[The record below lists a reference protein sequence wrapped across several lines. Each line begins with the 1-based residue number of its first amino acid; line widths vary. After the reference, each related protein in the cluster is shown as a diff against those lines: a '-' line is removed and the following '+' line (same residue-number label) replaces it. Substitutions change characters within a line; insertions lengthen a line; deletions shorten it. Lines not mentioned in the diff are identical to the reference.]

1 MKSIFRKLMSGLLL
15 LTVAGLGGCSED
27 PDGINNELVLDRA
40 LMPLNFTASVLTTGN
55 QVRLTWDVRTTD
67 TYEVVIYSDEG
78 LTSVVTTK
86 SEIVPADVPVTLDLE
101 AEQVYYATVQAF
113 SSNERTAPSNVAV
126 AGPIE
131 TYAIMDPLNPVVTE
145 RTSSSVTLKWDQ
157 DEYVTHVMATPVAST
172 ELEAVRL
179 DLSDEQVQA
188 AEATI
193 EGLQPSTEYFVAVFY
208 NSASRGGVDVWT
220 RPDMGEVAEA
230 DDVETLLRLVSEG
243 VSSIVLTNVEMP
255 YDVTPPSESVG
266 TTNALGA
273 ELKNDLKLYGQTSIE
288 GKKPTV
294 IGLAVK
300 LGVGD
305 ASYSLHLEDLAL
317 DGNGGGAVV
326 SIEVPNVKIENLTVK
341 NCEVYNYMKGVIAET
356 LDQVDNGIDVQ
367 KMTFDGLYMHDI
379 VGEGGDAIDF
389 RFGTYHEVS
398 VINSTFYNG
407 GRGFIFMQRGSIP
420 GRVTISNNTI
430 SNFSLATNR
439 KGLICLRASGLTTEN
454 FMVSN
459 NLILNEYLV
468 SKDFSFISN
477 YSDAVVP
484 TLSTNYFF
492 NYYENAEK
500 KEGFMYASNLDLTPE
515 LILVNGSKVL
525 AEDPCENSLRGK
537 FYLEN
542 SEIASVRVGDPRWW
556 NAVAPVV
563 PEQTELNVITEATV
577 WNFTDTEN
585 FEPQE
590 ITATKILGNLQFIVN
605 DEEAPMAVTDN
616 GTISFSAASTLSV
629 LDVPTNN
636 ALAFKV
642 SVPGSVLITPADA
655 GYNKHMEIIVNGA
668 RYAIPADGTQSK
680 VGFGDIQGET
690 TVYICSCAPVELQA
704 LEWSLE
710 VVSGGEPK
718 QLDAPVFTTTDIPAV
733 DQGTSQAIAVAWNAV
748 PNAAAY
754 EVTFNG
760 KTETVETPA
769 YEIPASTVA
778 SLKAG
783 QHTLTVVAKAAEG
796 SLNWLD
802 SEAASVTIT
811 IKGVLTTVTSAY
823 TWNIAD
829 ASTFPAGDIKETT
842 IYGNLQFLATSSK
855 HITIEH
861 SIGDLG
867 EPVDRIKFNGKSTME
882 GMTPTERGL
891 ALRVSGNGTLTVKAI
906 SSSGSDATREVGV
919 SANGKE
925 YLRETCPTS
934 SDGEAKTVT
943 FTDLSGET
951 TIYIYCYATVNIYGL
966 SWEPDNS
973 GVQTQ
978 PYNVEVSYDLIK
990 NHVGDEIQILTG
1002 TEMDGT
1008 ASEDAM
1014 TKFSTS
1020 SSKPYIQTWTYQGIT
1035 FGSAMA
1041 ASSSSM
1047 YIKKGLDIET
1057 YLKNDSSLGAISTIY
1072 LKIVDGSKVPT
1083 VSISDNGTDFTA
1095 LEIPTVAESDGTYA
1109 GYYRYD
1115 TAGKPYFKIT
1125 IGGGDAKIT
1134 NAMIVGEK

>member
-15 LTVAGLGGCSED
+15 FSVAGLGGCSDD

-40 LMPLNFTASVLTTGN
+40 LTPLNFTASVLSTGN

-78 LTSVVTTK
+78 LTTVVETK
-86 SEIVPADVPVTLDLE
+86 SDITPAEVPVTLDLV
-101 AEQVYYATVQAF
+101 AENEYYATVQAF
-113 SSNERTAPSNVAV
+113 SQNERTAPSHVAV
-126 AGPIE
+126 AGPIV

-145 RTSSSVTLKWDQ
+145 RTSNSVTLKWDQ
-157 DEYVTHVMATPVAST
+157 DQYVTHLLATPVASADQ
-172 ELEAVRL
+172 EPVRL

-188 AEATI
+188 ATATI
-193 EGLQPSTEYFVAVFY
+193 GDLQPSTEYFVAVFY
-208 NSASRGGVDVWT
+208 NSASRGGQDVWT
-220 RPDMGEVAEA
+220 RPDMQNMTKISTIEQLMQAFVDGGKYQLAYSETPYTVPSYGEGETNPASALAA
-230 DDVETLLRLVSEG
+230 DLTIIGETTLEG
-243 VSSIVLTNVEMP
+243 AKPAIV
-255 YDVTPPSESVG
+255 G
-266 TTNALGA
+266 LG
-273 ELKNDLKLYGQTSIE
+273 
-288 GKKPTV
+288 
-294 IGLAVK
+294 IGLNP
-300 LGVGD
+300 GVND
-305 ASYSLHLEDLAL
+305 IRLEDLSL
-317 DGNGGGAVV
+317 DGADAA
-326 SIEVPNVKIENLTVK
+326 SSLMEVKDAIAMNSVTVK
-341 NCEVYNYMKGVIAET
+341 NCDLAGYRNIFYENKAGSAIQT
-356 LDQVDNGIDVQ
+356 LL
-367 KMTFDGLYMHDI
+367 FDGLYAANM
-379 VGEGGDAIDF
+379 GNSGGDFIDF
-389 RFGTYHEVS
+389 RTESTHGTLT
-398 VINSTFYNG
+398 ITNSTFYNG
-407 GRGFIFMQRGSIP
+407 ARSFLRVDAKETLSSIVI
-420 GRVTISNNTI
+420 RNNTF
-430 SNFSLATNR
+430 SNFSTVTDGNN
-439 KGLICLRASGLTTEN
+439 KGIFYVRGTAPVMEYA
-454 FMVSN
+454 N
-459 NLILNEYLV
+459 NLFLNETGENAR
-468 SKDFSFISN
+468 FIANNGS
-477 YSDAVVP
+477 VKLP
-484 TLSTNYFF
+484 TLIQNNYFYNCADTF
-492 NYYENAEK
+492 FEAKISDGVEITQATATQNGGK
-500 KEGFMYASNLDLTPE
+500 ILT
-515 LILVNGSKVL
+515 
-525 AEDPCENSLRGK
+525 EDPCENSLRGK
-537 FYLEN
+537 FYLVN
-542 SEIASVRVGDPRWW
+542 DEIASARIGDPRWW
-556 NAVAPVV
+556 NAVAPIV

-577 WNFTDTEN
+577 WNFADTEN

-590 ITATKILGNLQFIVN
+590 ILSTKILGNLQFIVN

-668 RYAIPADGTQSK
+668 RYAVPADGKQSK
-680 VGFGDIQGET
+680 FGFGDIQGET

-718 QLDAPVFTTTDIPAV
+718 ALDTPVFTTTDIPAV

-760 KTETVETPA
+760 KTETVETPS
-769 YEIPASTVA
+769 YEIPAATVA

-783 QHTLTVVAKAAEG
+783 QHTLSVVAKAAEG

-811 IKGVLTTVTSAY
+811 IRGVLTTVSSAY
-823 TWNIAD
+823 TWDIAD
-829 ASTFPAGDIKETT
+829 ASSFPAGDIKETSVF
-842 IYGNLQFLATSSK
+842 GNLQFLASDSK
-855 HITIEH
+855 HMTIEH
-861 SIGDLG
+861 SIGELG
-867 EPVDRIKFNGKSTME
+867 EPVDRIKFNGKSTLE
-882 GMTPTERGL
+882 GVTPTLRAL

-906 SSSGSDATREVGV
+906 SSSSSDATREVGV

-925 YLRETCPTS
+925 YLREACPTS
-934 SDGEAKTVT
+934 SDGEAKTVK

-951 TIYIYCYATVNIYGL
+951 TIYIYCYATINVYGL
-966 SWEPDNS
+966 SWEPDMS

-978 PYNVEVSYDLIK
+978 PYNVELSYDLIK

-1047 YIKKGLDIET
+1047 YIKKGLAIET

-1083 VSISDNGTDFTA
+1083 VSTSDNGTDFTA
-1095 LEIPTVAESDGTYA
+1095 LEIPTVAEGEGTYA

-1134 NAMIVGEK
+1134 NAVIVGEK

>member
-15 LTVAGLGGCSED
+15 FSVAGLGGCSDD

-40 LMPLNFTASVLTTGN
+40 LTPLNFTASVLSTGN

-78 LTSVVTTK
+78 LTTVVETRSDIT
-86 SEIVPADVPVTLDLE
+86 PAEVPVTLDLV
-101 AEQVYYATVQAF
+101 AENEYYATVQAF
-113 SSNERTAPSNVAV
+113 SQNERTAPSHVAV
-126 AGPIE
+126 AGPIV

-145 RTSSSVTLKWDQ
+145 RTSESVTLKWDQ
-157 DEYVTHVMATPVAST
+157 DQYVTHLLATPVASADQ
-172 ELEAVRL
+172 EPVRY
-179 DLSDEQVQA
+179 DLSAEQVEA
-188 AEATI
+188 ATATI
-193 EGLQPSTEYFVAVFY
+193 GGLQPSTEYFVAVFY
-208 NSASRGGVDVWT
+208 NSASRGGQDVWT
-220 RPDMGEVAEA
+220 RPDMQNMTKISTIEQLMQAFVDGGKYQLAYSETPYTVPSYGEGETNPASALAA
-230 DDVETLLRLVSEG
+230 DLTIIGETTLEG
-243 VSSIVLTNVEMP
+243 AKPAIV
-255 YDVTPPSESVG
+255 G
-266 TTNALGA
+266 LG
-273 ELKNDLKLYGQTSIE
+273 
-288 GKKPTV
+288 
-294 IGLAVK
+294 IGLNP
-300 LGVGD
+300 GVND
-305 ASYSLHLEDLAL
+305 IRLEDLSL
-317 DGNGGGAVV
+317 DGADAA
-326 SIEVPNVKIENLTVK
+326 SSLMEVKDAIAMNSVTVK
-341 NCEVYNYMKGVIAET
+341 NCDLAGYRNIFYENKAGSAIQT
-356 LDQVDNGIDVQ
+356 LL
-367 KMTFDGLYMHDI
+367 FDGLYAANM
-379 VGEGGDAIDF
+379 GNSGGDFIDF
-389 RFGTYHEVS
+389 RTESTHGTLT
-398 VINSTFYNG
+398 ITNSTFYNG
-407 GRGFIFMQRGSIP
+407 ARSFLRVDAKETLSSIVI
-420 GRVTISNNTI
+420 RNNTF
-430 SNFSLATNR
+430 SNFSTVTDGNN
-439 KGLICLRASGLTTEN
+439 KGIFYVRGTAPVMEYA
-454 FMVSN
+454 N
-459 NLILNEYLV
+459 NLFLNETGENAR
-468 SKDFSFISN
+468 FIANNGS
-477 YSDAVVP
+477 VKLP
-484 TLSTNYFF
+484 TLIQNNYFYNCADTF
-492 NYYENAEK
+492 FEAKISDGVEITQATATQNGGK
-500 KEGFMYASNLDLTPE
+500 ILT
-515 LILVNGSKVL
+515 
-525 AEDPCENSLRGK
+525 EDPCENSLRGK
-537 FYLEN
+537 FYLVN
-542 SEIASVRVGDPRWW
+542 DEIASARIGDPRWW
-556 NAVAPVV
+556 NAVAPIV

-577 WNFTDTEN
+577 WNFADTEN

-590 ITATKILGNLQFIVN
+590 ILSTKILGNLQFIVN

-642 SVPGSVLITPADA
+642 SVPGSVLITPGDA
-655 GYNKHMEIIVNGA
+655 GYNKHMEIIVNGT
-668 RYAIPADGTQSK
+668 RYAVPADGKQSK
-680 VGFGDIQGET
+680 FGFGDIQGET

-718 QLDAPVFTTTDIPAV
+718 ALDTPVFTTTDIPAV

-760 KTETVETPA
+760 KTETVETPS

-783 QHTLTVVAKAAEG
+783 QHTLSVVAKAAEG

-811 IKGVLTTVTSAY
+811 IRGVLTTVSSAY

-829 ASTFPAGDIKETT
+829 ASSFPAGDIKETSVF
-842 IYGNLQFLATSSK
+842 GNLQFLASDSK
-855 HITIEH
+855 HMTIEH
-861 SIGDLG
+861 SIGDQG
-867 EPVDRIKFNGKSTME
+867 EPVDRIKFNGKSTLE
-882 GMTPTERGL
+882 GVTPTLRAL

-906 SSSGSDATREVGV
+906 SSSSSDATREVGV

-925 YLRETCPTS
+925 YLREACPTS
-934 SDGEAKTVT
+934 SDGEAKTVK

-951 TIYIYCYATVNIYGL
+951 TIYIYCYATINVYGL

-978 PYNVEVSYDLIK
+978 PYNVELSYDLIK

-1047 YIKKGLDIET
+1047 YIKKGLAIET

-1083 VSISDNGTDFTA
+1083 VSTSDNGTDFTA
-1095 LEIPTVAESDGTYA
+1095 LEIPTVAEGEGTYA

-1134 NAMIVGEK
+1134 NAVIVGEK

>member
-15 LTVAGLGGCSED
+15 FSVAGLGGCSDD

-40 LMPLNFTASVLTTGN
+40 LTPLNFTASVLSTGN

-78 LTSVVTTK
+78 LTTVVETK
-86 SEIVPADVPVTLDLE
+86 SDLTPADVPVTFDLV
-101 AEQVYYATVQAF
+101 AENEYYATVQAF
-113 SSNERTAPSNVAV
+113 SQNERTAPSHVAV
-126 AGPIE
+126 AGPIV

-145 RTSSSVTLKWDQ
+145 RTSESVTLKWDQ
-157 DEYVTHVMATPVAST
+157 DQYVTHLLATPVASADQ
-172 ELEAVRL
+172 EPVRL

-188 AEATI
+188 ATATI
-193 EGLQPSTEYFVAVFY
+193 GDLQSSTEYFVAVYY
-208 NSASRGGVDVWT
+208 NSASRGGQDVWT
-220 RPDMGEVAEA
+220 RPDMQNMTKISTIEQLMQAFVDGGKYQLAYSETPYTVPSYGEGETNPASALAA
-230 DDVETLLRLVSEG
+230 DLTIIGETTLEG
-243 VSSIVLTNVEMP
+243 AKPAIV
-255 YDVTPPSESVG
+255 G
-266 TTNALGA
+266 LG
-273 ELKNDLKLYGQTSIE
+273 
-288 GKKPTV
+288 
-294 IGLAVK
+294 IGLNP
-300 LGVGD
+300 GVND
-305 ASYSLHLEDLAL
+305 IRLEDLSL
-317 DGNGGGAVV
+317 DGADAA
-326 SIEVPNVKIENLTVK
+326 SSLMEVKDAIAMNSVTLK
-341 NCEVYNYMKGVIAET
+341 NCDLAGYRNIFYENKAGSAIQT
-356 LDQVDNGIDVQ
+356 LL
-367 KMTFDGLYMHDI
+367 FDGLYAANM
-379 VGEGGDAIDF
+379 GNSGGDFIDF
-389 RFGTYHEVS
+389 RTESTHGTLT
-398 VINSTFYNG
+398 ITNSTFYNG
-407 GRGFIFMQRGSIP
+407 ARSFLRVDAKETLSSIVI
-420 GRVTISNNTI
+420 RNNTF
-430 SNFSLATNR
+430 SNFSTVTDGNN
-439 KGLICLRASGLTTEN
+439 KGIFYVRGTAAVMEYA
-454 FMVSN
+454 N
-459 NLILNEYLV
+459 NLFLNETGENAR
-468 SKDFSFISN
+468 FIANNSSVQLPTLIQSN
-477 YSDAVVP
+477 YFYNCADTFFEAKISDGVEITQA
-484 TLSTNYFF
+484 TATQNGG
-492 NYYENAEK
+492 K
-500 KEGFMYASNLDLTPE
+500 ILT
-515 LILVNGSKVL
+515 
-525 AEDPCENSLRGK
+525 EDPCENSLRGK
-537 FYLEN
+537 FYLVN
-542 SEIASVRVGDPRWW
+542 DEIASARIGDPRWW
-556 NAVAPVV
+556 NAVAPIV

-577 WNFTDTEN
+577 WNFADTEN

-590 ITATKILGNLQFIVN
+590 ILSTKILGNLQFIVN

-668 RYAIPADGTQSK
+668 RYAVPADGTQSK
-680 VGFGDIQGET
+680 FGFGDIQGET

-718 QLDAPVFTTTDIPAV
+718 ALDTPVFTTTDIPAV
-733 DQGTSQAIAVAWNAV
+733 DQGTSQPIAVVWNAV

-760 KTETVETPA
+760 KTETVETPS

-783 QHTLTVVAKAAEG
+783 QHTLSVVAKAAEG

-811 IKGVLTTVTSAY
+811 IRGVLTTVSSAY

-829 ASTFPAGDIKETT
+829 ASSFPAGDIKETSVF
-842 IYGNLQFLATSSK
+842 GNLQFLASDSK
-855 HITIEH
+855 HMTIEH
-861 SIGDLG
+861 SIGELG
-867 EPVDRIKFNGKSTME
+867 EPVDRIKFNGKSTLE
-882 GMTPTERGL
+882 GVTPTLRAL

-906 SSSGSDATREVGV
+906 SSSSSDATREVGV

-925 YLRETCPTS
+925 YLREACPTS
-934 SDGEAKTVT
+934 SDGEAKTVK

-951 TIYIYCYATVNIYGL
+951 TIYIYCYATINVYGL

-978 PYNVEVSYDLIK
+978 PYNVELSYDLIK

-1047 YIKKGLDIET
+1047 YIKKGLAIET

-1083 VSISDNGTDFTA
+1083 VSTSDNGTDFTA
-1095 LEIPTVAESDGTYA
+1095 LEIPTVAEGEGTYA

-1134 NAMIVGEK
+1134 NAVIVGEK

>member
-15 LTVAGLGGCSED
+15 FSVAGLGGCSDD

-40 LMPLNFTASVLTTGN
+40 LTPLNFTASVLSTGN

-78 LTSVVTTK
+78 LTTVVETK
-86 SEIVPADVPVTLDLE
+86 SDLTPADVPVTFDLV
-101 AEQVYYATVQAF
+101 AENEYYATVQAF
-113 SSNERTAPSNVAV
+113 SQNERTAPSHVAV
-126 AGPIE
+126 AGPIV

-145 RTSSSVTLKWDQ
+145 RTSNSVTLKWDQ
-157 DEYVTHVMATPVAST
+157 DQYVTHLLATPVASADQ
-172 ELEAVRL
+172 EPVRL

-188 AEATI
+188 ATATI
-193 EGLQPSTEYFVAVFY
+193 GDLQPSTEYFVAVYY
-208 NSASRGGVDVWT
+208 NSASRGGQDVWT
-220 RPDMGEVAEA
+220 RPDMQNMTKISTIEQLMQAFVDGGKYQLAYSETPYTVPSYGEGETNPASALAA
-230 DDVETLLRLVSEG
+230 DLTIIGETTLEG
-243 VSSIVLTNVEMP
+243 AKPAIV
-255 YDVTPPSESVG
+255 G
-266 TTNALGA
+266 LG
-273 ELKNDLKLYGQTSIE
+273 
-288 GKKPTV
+288 
-294 IGLAVK
+294 IGLNP
-300 LGVGD
+300 GVND
-305 ASYSLHLEDLAL
+305 IRLEDLSL
-317 DGNGGGAVV
+317 DGADAA
-326 SIEVPNVKIENLTVK
+326 SSLMEVKDAIAMNSVTVK
-341 NCEVYNYMKGVIAET
+341 NCDLAGYRNIFYENKAGSAIQT
-356 LDQVDNGIDVQ
+356 LL
-367 KMTFDGLYMHDI
+367 FDGLYAANM
-379 VGEGGDAIDF
+379 GNSGGDFIDF
-389 RFGTYHEVS
+389 RTESTHGTLT
-398 VINSTFYNG
+398 ITNSTFYNG
-407 GRGFIFMQRGSIP
+407 ARSFLRVDAKETLSSIVI
-420 GRVTISNNTI
+420 RNNTF
-430 SNFSLATNR
+430 SNFSTVTDGNN
-439 KGLICLRASGLTTEN
+439 KGIFYVRGTAPVMEYA
-454 FMVSN
+454 N
-459 NLILNEYLV
+459 NLFLNETGENAR
-468 SKDFSFISN
+468 FIANNGS
-477 YSDAVVP
+477 VKLP
-484 TLSTNYFF
+484 TLIQNNYFYNCADTF
-492 NYYENAEK
+492 FEAKISDGVEITQATATQNGGK
-500 KEGFMYASNLDLTPE
+500 ILT
-515 LILVNGSKVL
+515 
-525 AEDPCENSLRGK
+525 EDPCENSLRGK
-537 FYLEN
+537 FYLVN
-542 SEIASVRVGDPRWW
+542 DEIASARIGDPRWW
-556 NAVAPVV
+556 NAVAPIV

-577 WNFTDTEN
+577 WNFADTEN

-590 ITATKILGNLQFIVN
+590 ILSTKILGNLQFIVN
-605 DEEAPMAVTDN
+605 DEEAPMAVTDK

-642 SVPGSVLITPADA
+642 SVPGSVLITPGDA
-655 GYNKHMEIIVNGA
+655 GYNKHMEIIVNGT
-668 RYAIPADGTQSK
+668 RYAVPADGKQSK
-680 VGFGDIQGET
+680 FGFGDIQGET

-718 QLDAPVFTTTDIPAV
+718 ALDTPVFTTTDIPAV
-733 DQGTSQAIAVAWNAV
+733 DQGTSQPIAVAWNAV

-760 KTETVETPA
+760 KTETVETPS

-783 QHTLTVVAKAAEG
+783 QHTLSVVAKAAEG

-811 IKGVLTTVTSAY
+811 IRGVLTTVSSAY

-829 ASTFPAGDIKETT
+829 ASSFPAGDIKETSVF
-842 IYGNLQFLATSSK
+842 GNLQFLASDSK
-855 HITIEH
+855 HMTIEH
-861 SIGDLG
+861 SIGDQG
-867 EPVDRIKFNGKSTME
+867 EPVDRIKFNGKSTLE
-882 GMTPTERGL
+882 GVTPTLRAL

-906 SSSGSDATREVGV
+906 SSSSSDATREVGV

-925 YLRETCPTS
+925 YLREACPTS
-934 SDGEAKTVT
+934 SDGEAKTVK

-951 TIYIYCYATVNIYGL
+951 TIYIYCYATINVYGL

-978 PYNVEVSYDLIK
+978 PYNVELSYDLIK

-1047 YIKKGLDIET
+1047 YIKKGLAIET

-1083 VSISDNGTDFTA
+1083 VSTSDNGTDFTA
-1095 LEIPTVAESDGTYA
+1095 LEIPTVAEGEGTYA

-1134 NAMIVGEK
+1134 NAVIVGEK

>member
-15 LTVAGLGGCSED
+15 FSVAGLGGCSDD

-40 LMPLNFTASVLTTGN
+40 LTPLNFTASVLSTGN

-78 LTSVVTTK
+78 LTTVVETRSDLT
-86 SEIVPADVPVTLDLE
+86 PADVPVTFDLV
-101 AEQVYYATVQAF
+101 AENEYYATVQAF
-113 SSNERTAPSNVAV
+113 SQNERTAPSHVAV
-126 AGPIE
+126 AGPIV

-145 RTSSSVTLKWDQ
+145 RTSESVTLKWDQ
-157 DEYVTHVMATPVAST
+157 DQYVTHLLATPVASADQ
-172 ELEAVRL
+172 EPVRY
-179 DLSDEQVQA
+179 DLSAEQVEA
-188 AEATI
+188 ATATI
-193 EGLQPSTEYFVAVFY
+193 GGLQPSTEYFVAVYY
-208 NSASRGGVDVWT
+208 NSASRGGQDVWT
-220 RPDMGEVAEA
+220 RPDMQNMTKISTIEQLMQAFVDGGKYQLAYSETPYTVPSYGEGETNPASALAA
-230 DDVETLLRLVSEG
+230 DLTIIGETTLEG
-243 VSSIVLTNVEMP
+243 AKPAIV
-255 YDVTPPSESVG
+255 G
-266 TTNALGA
+266 LG
-273 ELKNDLKLYGQTSIE
+273 
-288 GKKPTV
+288 
-294 IGLAVK
+294 IGLNP
-300 LGVGD
+300 GVND
-305 ASYSLHLEDLAL
+305 IRLEDLSL
-317 DGNGGGAVV
+317 DGADAA
-326 SIEVPNVKIENLTVK
+326 SSLMEVKDAIAMNSVTVK
-341 NCEVYNYMKGVIAET
+341 NCDLAGYRNIFYENKAGSAIQT
-356 LDQVDNGIDVQ
+356 LL
-367 KMTFDGLYMHDI
+367 FDGLYAANM
-379 VGEGGDAIDF
+379 GNSGGDFIDF
-389 RFGTYHEVS
+389 RTESTHGTLT
-398 VINSTFYNG
+398 ITNSTFYNG
-407 GRGFIFMQRGSIP
+407 ARSFLRVDAKETLSSIVI
-420 GRVTISNNTI
+420 RNNTF
-430 SNFSLATNR
+430 SNFSTVTDGNN
-439 KGLICLRASGLTTEN
+439 KGIFYVRGTAPVMEYA
-454 FMVSN
+454 N
-459 NLILNEYLV
+459 NLFLNETGENAR
-468 SKDFSFISN
+468 FIANNGS
-477 YSDAVVP
+477 VKLP
-484 TLSTNYFF
+484 TLIQNNYFYNCADTF
-492 NYYENAEK
+492 FEAKISDGVEITQATATQNGGK
-500 KEGFMYASNLDLTPE
+500 ILT
-515 LILVNGSKVL
+515 
-525 AEDPCENSLRGK
+525 EDPCENSLRGK
-537 FYLEN
+537 FYLVN
-542 SEIASVRVGDPRWW
+542 DEIASARIGDPRWW
-556 NAVAPVV
+556 NAVAPIV

-577 WNFTDTEN
+577 WNFADTEN

-590 ITATKILGNLQFIVN
+590 ILSTKILGNLQFIVN

-655 GYNKHMEIIVNGA
+655 GYNKHMEIIVNGT
-668 RYAIPADGTQSK
+668 RYAVPADGKQSK
-680 VGFGDIQGET
+680 FGFGDIQGET

-718 QLDAPVFTTTDIPAV
+718 ALDTPVFTTTDIPAV

-760 KTETVETPA
+760 KTETVETPS
-769 YEIPASTVA
+769 YEIPAATVA

-783 QHTLTVVAKAAEG
+783 QHTLSVVAKAAEG

-811 IKGVLTTVTSAY
+811 IRGVLTTVSSAY
-823 TWNIAD
+823 TWDIAD
-829 ASTFPAGDIKETT
+829 ASSFPAGDIKETSVF
-842 IYGNLQFLATSSK
+842 GNLQFLASDSK
-855 HITIEH
+855 HMTIEH
-861 SIGDLG
+861 SIGELG
-867 EPVDRIKFNGKSTME
+867 EPVDRIKFNGKSTLE
-882 GMTPTERGL
+882 GVTPTLRAL

-906 SSSGSDATREVGV
+906 SSSSSDATREVGV

-925 YLRETCPTS
+925 YLREACPTS
-934 SDGEAKTVT
+934 SDGEAKTVK

-951 TIYIYCYATVNIYGL
+951 TIYIYCYATINVYGL

-978 PYNVEVSYDLIK
+978 PYNVELSYDLIK

-1047 YIKKGLDIET
+1047 YIKKGLAIET

-1083 VSISDNGTDFTA
+1083 VSTSDNGTDFTA
-1095 LEIPTVAESDGTYA
+1095 LEIPTVAEGEGTYA

-1134 NAMIVGEK
+1134 NAVIVGEK

>member
-15 LTVAGLGGCSED
+15 FSVAGLGGCSDD

-40 LMPLNFTASVLTTGN
+40 LTPLNFTASVLSTGN

-78 LTSVVTTK
+78 LTTVVETK
-86 SEIVPADVPVTLDLE
+86 SDLTPADVPVTFDLV
-101 AEQVYYATVQAF
+101 AENEYYATVQAF
-113 SSNERTAPSNVAV
+113 SQNERTAPSHVAV
-126 AGPIE
+126 AGPIV

-145 RTSSSVTLKWDQ
+145 RTSESVTLKWDQ
-157 DEYVTHVMATPVAST
+157 DQYVTHLLATPVASADQ
-172 ELEAVRL
+172 EPVRY
-179 DLSDEQVQA
+179 DLSAGQVEA
-188 AEATI
+188 ATATI
-193 EGLQPSTEYFVAVFY
+193 GGLQPSTEYFVAVYY
-208 NSASRGGVDVWT
+208 NSASRGGQDVWT
-220 RPDMGEVAEA
+220 RPDMQNMTKISTIEQLMQAFVDGGKYQLAYSETPYTVPSYGEGETNPASALAA
-230 DDVETLLRLVSEG
+230 DLTIIGETTLEG
-243 VSSIVLTNVEMP
+243 AKPAIV
-255 YDVTPPSESVG
+255 G
-266 TTNALGA
+266 LG
-273 ELKNDLKLYGQTSIE
+273 
-288 GKKPTV
+288 
-294 IGLAVK
+294 IGLNP
-300 LGVGD
+300 GVND
-305 ASYSLHLEDLAL
+305 IRLEDLSL
-317 DGNGGGAVV
+317 DGADAA
-326 SIEVPNVKIENLTVK
+326 SSLMEVKDAIAMNSVTVK
-341 NCEVYNYMKGVIAET
+341 NCDLAGYRNIFYENKAGSAIQT
-356 LDQVDNGIDVQ
+356 LL
-367 KMTFDGLYMHDI
+367 FDGLYAANM
-379 VGEGGDAIDF
+379 GNSGGDFIDF
-389 RFGTYHEVS
+389 RTESTHGTLT
-398 VINSTFYNG
+398 ITNSTFYNG
-407 GRGFIFMQRGSIP
+407 ARSFLRVDAKETLSSIVI
-420 GRVTISNNTI
+420 RNNTF
-430 SNFSLATNR
+430 SNFSTVTDGNN
-439 KGLICLRASGLTTEN
+439 KGIFYVRGTAPVMEYA
-454 FMVSN
+454 N
-459 NLILNEYLV
+459 NLFLNETGENAR
-468 SKDFSFISN
+468 FIANNGS
-477 YSDAVVP
+477 VKLP
-484 TLSTNYFF
+484 TLIQNNYFYNCADTF
-492 NYYENAEK
+492 FEAKISDGVEITQATATQNGGK
-500 KEGFMYASNLDLTPE
+500 ILT
-515 LILVNGSKVL
+515 
-525 AEDPCENSLRGK
+525 EDPCENSLRGK
-537 FYLEN
+537 FYLVN
-542 SEIASVRVGDPRWW
+542 DEIASARIGDPRWW
-556 NAVAPVV
+556 NAVAPIV

-577 WNFTDTEN
+577 WNFADTEN

-590 ITATKILGNLQFIVN
+590 ILSTKILGNLQFIVN

-668 RYAIPADGTQSK
+668 RYAVPADGTQSK
-680 VGFGDIQGET
+680 FGFGDIQGET

-718 QLDAPVFTTTDIPAV
+718 ALDTPVFTTTDIPAV
-733 DQGTSQAIAVAWNAV
+733 DQGTSQPIAVVWNAV

-760 KTETVETPA
+760 KTETVETPS

-783 QHTLTVVAKAAEG
+783 QHTLSVVAKAAEG

-811 IKGVLTTVTSAY
+811 IKGVLTTVSSAY

-829 ASTFPAGDIKETT
+829 ASSFPAGDIKETSVF
-842 IYGNLQFLATSSK
+842 GNLQFLASDSK
-855 HITIEH
+855 HMTIEH
-861 SIGDLG
+861 SIGDQG
-867 EPVDRIKFNGKSTME
+867 EPVDRIKFNGKSTLE
-882 GMTPTERGL
+882 DVTPTLRAL

-906 SSSGSDATREVGV
+906 SSSSSDATREVGV

-925 YLRETCPTS
+925 YLREACPTS
-934 SDGEAKTVT
+934 SDGEAKTVK

-951 TIYIYCYATVNIYGL
+951 TIYIYCYATINVYGL

-978 PYNVEVSYDLIK
+978 PYNVELSYDLIK

-1047 YIKKGLDIET
+1047 YIKKGLAIET

-1083 VSISDNGTDFTA
+1083 VSTSDNGTDFTA
-1095 LEIPTVAESDGTYA
+1095 LEIPTVAEGEGTYA

-1134 NAMIVGEK
+1134 NAVIVGEK

>member
-15 LTVAGLGGCSED
+15 FSVAGLGGCSDD

-40 LMPLNFTASVLTTGN
+40 LTPLNFTASVLSTGN

-78 LTSVVTTK
+78 LTTVVETK
-86 SEIVPADVPVTLDLE
+86 SDLTPADVPVTFDLV
-101 AEQVYYATVQAF
+101 AENEYYVTVQAF
-113 SSNERTAPSNVAV
+113 SQNERTAPSHVAV
-126 AGPIE
+126 AGPIV

-145 RTSSSVTLKWDQ
+145 RTSESVTLKWDQ
-157 DEYVTHVMATPVAST
+157 DQYVTHLLATPVASADQ
-172 ELEAVRL
+172 EPVRY
-179 DLSDEQVQA
+179 DLSAEQVQA
-188 AEATI
+188 ATATI
-193 EGLQPSTEYFVAVFY
+193 GDLQPSTEYFVAVYY
-208 NSASRGGVDVWT
+208 NSASRGGQDVWT
-220 RPDMGEVAEA
+220 RPDMQNMTKISTIEQLMQAFVDGGKYQLAYSETPYTVPSYGEGETNPASALAA
-230 DDVETLLRLVSEG
+230 DLTIIGETTLEG
-243 VSSIVLTNVEMP
+243 AKPAIV
-255 YDVTPPSESVG
+255 G
-266 TTNALGA
+266 LG
-273 ELKNDLKLYGQTSIE
+273 
-288 GKKPTV
+288 
-294 IGLAVK
+294 IGLNP
-300 LGVGD
+300 GVND
-305 ASYSLHLEDLAL
+305 IRLEDLSL
-317 DGNGGGAVV
+317 DGADAA
-326 SIEVPNVKIENLTVK
+326 SSLMEVKDAIAMNSVTVK
-341 NCEVYNYMKGVIAET
+341 NCDLAGYRNIFYENKAGSAIQT
-356 LDQVDNGIDVQ
+356 LL
-367 KMTFDGLYMHDI
+367 FDGLYAANM
-379 VGEGGDAIDF
+379 GNSGGDFIDF
-389 RFGTYHEVS
+389 RTESTHGTLT
-398 VINSTFYNG
+398 ITNSTFYNG
-407 GRGFIFMQRGSIP
+407 ARSFLRVDAKETLSSIVI
-420 GRVTISNNTI
+420 RNNTF
-430 SNFSLATNR
+430 SNFSTVTDGNN
-439 KGLICLRASGLTTEN
+439 KGIFYVRGTAPVMEYA
-454 FMVSN
+454 N
-459 NLILNEYLV
+459 NLFLNETGENAR
-468 SKDFSFISN
+468 FIANNGS
-477 YSDAVVP
+477 VKLP
-484 TLSTNYFF
+484 TLIQNNYFYNCADTF
-492 NYYENAEK
+492 FEAKISDGVEITQATATQNGGK
-500 KEGFMYASNLDLTPE
+500 ILT
-515 LILVNGSKVL
+515 
-525 AEDPCENSLRGK
+525 EDPCENSLRGK
-537 FYLEN
+537 FYLVN
-542 SEIASVRVGDPRWW
+542 DEIASARIGDPRWW
-556 NAVAPVV
+556 NAVAPIV

-577 WNFTDTEN
+577 WNFADTEN

-590 ITATKILGNLQFIVN
+590 ILSTKILGNLQFIVN

-642 SVPGSVLITPADA
+642 SVPGSVLITPGDA
-655 GYNKHMEIIVNGA
+655 GYNKHMEIIVNGT
-668 RYAIPADGTQSK
+668 RYAVPADGKQSK
-680 VGFGDIQGET
+680 FGFGDIQGET

-718 QLDAPVFTTTDIPAV
+718 ALDTPVFTTTDIPAV
-733 DQGTSQAIAVAWNAV
+733 DQGTSQPIAVAWNAV

-760 KTETVETPA
+760 KTETVETPS

-783 QHTLTVVAKAAEG
+783 QHTLSVVAKAAEG

-811 IKGVLTTVTSAY
+811 IRGVLTTVSSAY

-829 ASTFPAGDIKETT
+829 ASSFPAGDIKETSVF
-842 IYGNLQFLATSSK
+842 GNLQFLASDSK
-855 HITIEH
+855 HMTIEH
-861 SIGDLG
+861 SIGELG
-867 EPVDRIKFNGKSTME
+867 EPVDRIKFNGKSTLE
-882 GMTPTERGL
+882 GVTPTLRAL

-906 SSSGSDATREVGV
+906 SSSSSDASREVGV

-925 YLRETCPTS
+925 YLREACPTS
-934 SDGEAKTVT
+934 SDGEAKTVK

-951 TIYIYCYATVNIYGL
+951 TIYIYCYATINVYAL

-978 PYNVEVSYDLIK
+978 PYNVELSYDLIK

-1047 YIKKGLDIET
+1047 YIKKGLAIET

-1083 VSISDNGTDFTA
+1083 VSTSDNGTDFTA
-1095 LEIPTVAESDGTYA
+1095 LEIPTVAEGEGTYA

-1134 NAMIVGEK
+1134 NAVIVGEK

>member
-15 LTVAGLGGCSED
+15 FSVAGLGGCSDD

-40 LMPLNFTASVLTTGN
+40 LTPLNFTASVLSTGN

-78 LTSVVTTK
+78 LTTVVETK
-86 SEIVPADVPVTLDLE
+86 SDLTPADVPVTFDLV
-101 AEQVYYATVQAF
+101 AENEYYATVQAF
-113 SSNERTAPSNVAV
+113 SQNERTAPSHVAV
-126 AGPIE
+126 AGPIV

-145 RTSSSVTLKWDQ
+145 RTSNSVTLKWDQ
-157 DEYVTHVMATPVAST
+157 DQYVTHLLATPVASADQ
-172 ELEAVRL
+172 EPVRY
-179 DLSDEQVQA
+179 DLSAEQVEA
-188 AEATI
+188 ATATI
-193 EGLQPSTEYFVAVFY
+193 GGLQPSTEYFVAVYY
-208 NSASRGGVDVWT
+208 NSASRGGQDVWT
-220 RPDMGEVAEA
+220 RPDMQNMTKISTIEQLMQAFVDGGKYQLAYSETPYTVPSYGEGETNPASALAA
-230 DDVETLLRLVSEG
+230 DLTIIGETTLEG
-243 VSSIVLTNVEMP
+243 AKPAIV
-255 YDVTPPSESVG
+255 G
-266 TTNALGA
+266 LG
-273 ELKNDLKLYGQTSIE
+273 
-288 GKKPTV
+288 
-294 IGLAVK
+294 IGLNP
-300 LGVGD
+300 GVND
-305 ASYSLHLEDLAL
+305 IRLEDLSL
-317 DGNGGGAVV
+317 DGADAA
-326 SIEVPNVKIENLTVK
+326 SSLMEVKDAIAMNSVTVK
-341 NCEVYNYMKGVIAET
+341 NCDLAGYRNIFYENKAGSAIQT
-356 LDQVDNGIDVQ
+356 LL
-367 KMTFDGLYMHDI
+367 FDGLYAANM
-379 VGEGGDAIDF
+379 GNSGGDFIDF
-389 RFGTYHEVS
+389 RTESTHGTLT
-398 VINSTFYNG
+398 ITNSTFYNG
-407 GRGFIFMQRGSIP
+407 ARSFLRVDAKETLSSIVI
-420 GRVTISNNTI
+420 RNNTF
-430 SNFSLATNR
+430 SNFSTVTDGNN
-439 KGLICLRASGLTTEN
+439 KGIFYVRGTAPVMEYA
-454 FMVSN
+454 N
-459 NLILNEYLV
+459 NLFLNETGENAR
-468 SKDFSFISN
+468 FIANNGS
-477 YSDAVVP
+477 VKLP
-484 TLSTNYFF
+484 TLIQNNYFYNCADTF
-492 NYYENAEK
+492 FEAKISDGVEITQATATQNGGK
-500 KEGFMYASNLDLTPE
+500 ILT
-515 LILVNGSKVL
+515 
-525 AEDPCENSLRGK
+525 EDPCENSLRGK
-537 FYLEN
+537 FYLVN
-542 SEIASVRVGDPRWW
+542 DEIASARIGDPRWW
-556 NAVAPVV
+556 NAVAPIV

-577 WNFTDTEN
+577 WNFADTEN

-590 ITATKILGNLQFIVN
+590 ILSTKILGNLQFIVN

-668 RYAIPADGTQSK
+668 RYAVPADGTQSK
-680 VGFGDIQGET
+680 FGFGDIQGET

-718 QLDAPVFTTTDIPAV
+718 ALDTPVFTTTDIPAV
-733 DQGTSQAIAVAWNAV
+733 DQGTSQPIAVVWNAV

-760 KTETVETPA
+760 KTETVETPS

-783 QHTLTVVAKAAEG
+783 QHTLSVVAKAAEG

-811 IKGVLTTVTSAY
+811 IRGVLTTVSSAY

-829 ASTFPAGDIKETT
+829 ASSFPAGDIKETSVF
-842 IYGNLQFLATSSK
+842 GNLQFLASDSK
-855 HITIEH
+855 HMTIEH
-861 SIGDLG
+861 SIGDQG
-867 EPVDRIKFNGKSTME
+867 EPVDRIKFNGKSTLE
-882 GMTPTERGL
+882 DVTPTLRAL

-906 SSSGSDATREVGV
+906 SSSSSDATREVGV

-925 YLRETCPTS
+925 YLREACPTS
-934 SDGEAKTVT
+934 SDGEAKTVK

-951 TIYIYCYATVNIYGL
+951 TIYIYCYATINVYGL

-978 PYNVEVSYDLIK
+978 PYNVELSYDLIK

-1047 YIKKGLDIET
+1047 YIKKGLAIET

-1083 VSISDNGTDFTA
+1083 VSTSDNGTDFTA
-1095 LEIPTVAESDGTYA
+1095 LEIPTVAEGEGTYA

-1134 NAMIVGEK
+1134 NAVIVGEK

>member
-15 LTVAGLGGCSED
+15 FSVAGLGGCSDD

-40 LMPLNFTASVLTTGN
+40 LTPLNFTASVLSTGN

-78 LTSVVTTK
+78 LTTVVETK
-86 SEIVPADVPVTLDLE
+86 SDLTPADVPVTFDLV
-101 AEQVYYATVQAF
+101 AENEYYATVQAF
-113 SSNERTAPSNVAV
+113 SQNERTAPSHVAV
-126 AGPIE
+126 AGPIV

-145 RTSSSVTLKWDQ
+145 RTSESVTLKWDQ
-157 DEYVTHVMATPVAST
+157 DQYVTHLLATPVASADQ
-172 ELEAVRL
+172 EPVRL

-188 AEATI
+188 ATATI
-193 EGLQPSTEYFVAVFY
+193 GDLQPSTEYFVAVYY
-208 NSASRGGVDVWT
+208 NSASRGGQDVWT
-220 RPDMGEVAEA
+220 RPDMQNMTKISTIEQLMQAFVDGGKYQLAYSETPYTVPSYGEGETNPASALAA
-230 DDVETLLRLVSEG
+230 DLTIIGETTLEG
-243 VSSIVLTNVEMP
+243 AKPAIV
-255 YDVTPPSESVG
+255 G
-266 TTNALGA
+266 LG
-273 ELKNDLKLYGQTSIE
+273 
-288 GKKPTV
+288 
-294 IGLAVK
+294 IGLNP
-300 LGVGD
+300 GVND
-305 ASYSLHLEDLAL
+305 IRLEDLSL
-317 DGNGGGAVV
+317 DGADAA
-326 SIEVPNVKIENLTVK
+326 SSLMEVKDAIAMNSVTVK
-341 NCEVYNYMKGVIAET
+341 NCDLAGYRNIFYENKAGSAIQT
-356 LDQVDNGIDVQ
+356 LL
-367 KMTFDGLYMHDI
+367 FDGLYAANM
-379 VGEGGDAIDF
+379 GNSGGDFIDF
-389 RFGTYHEVS
+389 RTESTHGTLT
-398 VINSTFYNG
+398 ITNSTFYNG
-407 GRGFIFMQRGSIP
+407 ARSFLRVDAKETLSSIVI
-420 GRVTISNNTI
+420 RNNTF
-430 SNFSLATNR
+430 SNFSTVTDGNN
-439 KGLICLRASGLTTEN
+439 KGFFYVRGTAAVMEYA
-454 FMVSN
+454 N
-459 NLILNEYLV
+459 NLFLNETGENAR
-468 SKDFSFISN
+468 FIANNSSVQLPTLIQSN
-477 YSDAVVP
+477 YFYNCAD
-484 TLSTNYFF
+484 TFF
-492 NYYENAEK
+492 EAK
-500 KEGFMYASNLDLTPE
+500 ILDGVEITQATATQNGGKILT
-515 LILVNGSKVL
+515 
-525 AEDPCENSLRGK
+525 EDPCENSLRGK
-537 FYLEN
+537 FYLVN
-542 SEIASVRVGDPRWW
+542 DEIASVRVGDPRWW
-556 NAVAPVV
+556 NAVAPIV

-577 WNFTDTEN
+577 WNFADTES

-590 ITATKILGNLQFIVN
+590 ILSTKILGNLQFIVN
-605 DEEAPMAVTDN
+605 DEEAPMAVTDK

-642 SVPGSVLITPADA
+642 SVPGSVLITPGDA

-668 RYAIPADGTQSK
+668 RYAVPADGTQSK
-680 VGFGDIQGET
+680 FGFGDIQGET

-718 QLDAPVFTTTDIPAV
+718 ALDTPVFTTTDIPAV
-733 DQGTSQAIAVAWNAV
+733 DQGTSQPIAVAWNAV

-760 KTETVETPA
+760 KTETVETPS

-783 QHTLTVVAKAAEG
+783 QHTLSVVAKAAEG

-811 IKGVLTTVTSAY
+811 IRGVLTTVSSAY

-829 ASTFPAGDIKETT
+829 ASSFPAGDIKETSVF
-842 IYGNLQFLATSSK
+842 GNLQFLASDSK
-855 HITIEH
+855 HMTIEH
-861 SIGDLG
+861 SIGDQG
-867 EPVDRIKFNGKSTME
+867 EPVDRIKFNGKSTLE
-882 GMTPTERGL
+882 GVTPTLRAL

-906 SSSGSDATREVGV
+906 SSSSSDATREVGV

-925 YLRETCPTS
+925 YLREACPTS
-934 SDGEAKTVT
+934 SDGEAKTVK
-943 FTDLSGET
+943 FTDLLGET
-951 TIYIYCYATVNIYGL
+951 TIYIYCYATINVYGL

-978 PYNVEVSYDLIK
+978 PYNVELSYDLIK

-1047 YIKKGLDIET
+1047 YIKKGLAIET

-1083 VSISDNGTDFTA
+1083 VSTSDNGTDFTA
-1095 LEIPTVAESDGTYA
+1095 LEIPTVAEGEGTYA

-1134 NAMIVGEK
+1134 NAVIVGEK

>member
-15 LTVAGLGGCSED
+15 FSVAGLGGCSDD

-40 LMPLNFTASVLTTGN
+40 LTPLNFTASVLSTGN

-78 LTSVVTTK
+78 LTTVVETRSDIT
-86 SEIVPADVPVTLDLE
+86 PAEVPVTLDLV
-101 AEQVYYATVQAF
+101 AENEYYATVQAF
-113 SSNERTAPSNVAV
+113 SQNERTAPSHVAV
-126 AGPIE
+126 AGPIV

-145 RTSSSVTLKWDQ
+145 RTSNSVTLKWDQ
-157 DEYVTHVMATPVAST
+157 DQYVTHLLATPVASADQ
-172 ELEAVRL
+172 EPVRL
-179 DLSDEQVQA
+179 DLSDEQVEA
-188 AEATI
+188 ATATI
-193 EGLQPSTEYFVAVFY
+193 GDLQPSTEYFVAVYY
-208 NSASRGGVDVWT
+208 NSASRGGQDVWT
-220 RPDMGEVAEA
+220 RPDMQNMTKISTIEQLMQAFVDGGKYQLAYSETPYTVPSYGEGETNPASALAA
-230 DDVETLLRLVSEG
+230 DLTIIGETTLEG
-243 VSSIVLTNVEMP
+243 AKPAIV
-255 YDVTPPSESVG
+255 G
-266 TTNALGA
+266 LG
-273 ELKNDLKLYGQTSIE
+273 
-288 GKKPTV
+288 
-294 IGLAVK
+294 IGLNP
-300 LGVGD
+300 GVND
-305 ASYSLHLEDLAL
+305 IRLEDLSL
-317 DGNGGGAVV
+317 DGADAA
-326 SIEVPNVKIENLTVK
+326 SSLMEVKDAIAMNSVTVK
-341 NCEVYNYMKGVIAET
+341 NCDLAGYRNIFYENKAGSAIQT
-356 LDQVDNGIDVQ
+356 LL
-367 KMTFDGLYMHDI
+367 FDGLYAANM
-379 VGEGGDAIDF
+379 GNSGGDFIDF
-389 RFGTYHEVS
+389 RTESTHGTLT
-398 VINSTFYNG
+398 ITNSTFYNG
-407 GRGFIFMQRGSIP
+407 ARSFLRVDAKETLSSIVI
-420 GRVTISNNTI
+420 RNNTF
-430 SNFSLATNR
+430 SNFSTVTDGNN
-439 KGLICLRASGLTTEN
+439 KGFFYVRGTAAVMEYA
-454 FMVSN
+454 N
-459 NLILNEYLV
+459 NLFLNETGENAR
-468 SKDFSFISN
+468 FIANNSSVQLPTLIQSN
-477 YSDAVVP
+477 YFYNCAD
-484 TLSTNYFF
+484 TFF
-492 NYYENAEK
+492 EAK
-500 KEGFMYASNLDLTPE
+500 ILDGVEITQATATQNGGKILT
-515 LILVNGSKVL
+515 
-525 AEDPCENSLRGK
+525 EDPCENSLRGK
-537 FYLEN
+537 FYLVN
-542 SEIASVRVGDPRWW
+542 DEIASVRVGDPRWW
-556 NAVAPVV
+556 NAVAPIV

-577 WNFTDTEN
+577 WNFADTEN

-590 ITATKILGNLQFIVN
+590 ILSTKILGNLQFIVN
-605 DEEAPMAVTDN
+605 DEEAPMAVTDK

-642 SVPGSVLITPADA
+642 SVPGSVLITPGDA
-655 GYNKHMEIIVNGA
+655 GYNKHMEIIVNGT
-668 RYAIPADGTQSK
+668 RYAVPADGKQSK
-680 VGFGDIQGET
+680 FGFGDIQGET

-718 QLDAPVFTTTDIPAV
+718 ALDTPVFTTTDIPAV

-760 KTETVETPA
+760 KTETVETPS

-783 QHTLTVVAKAAEG
+783 QHTLSVVAKAAEG

-811 IKGVLTTVTSAY
+811 IRGVLTTVSSAY

-829 ASTFPAGDIKETT
+829 ASSFPAGDIKETSVF
-842 IYGNLQFLATSSK
+842 GNLQFLASDSK
-855 HITIEH
+855 HMTIEH
-861 SIGDLG
+861 SIGDQG
-867 EPVDRIKFNGKSTME
+867 EPVDRIKFNGKSTLE
-882 GMTPTERGL
+882 GVTPTLRAL

-906 SSSGSDATREVGV
+906 SSSSSDATREVGV

-925 YLRETCPTS
+925 YLREACPTS

-943 FTDLSGET
+943 FTDLTGET
-951 TIYIYCYATVNIYGL
+951 TIYIYCYATINVYGL

-978 PYNVEVSYDLIK
+978 PYNVELSYDLIK

-1047 YIKKGLDIET
+1047 YIKKGLAIET

-1083 VSISDNGTDFTA
+1083 VSTSDNGTDFTA
-1095 LEIPTVAESDGTYA
+1095 LEIPTVAEGEGTYA

-1134 NAMIVGEK
+1134 NAVIVGEK